1 MEKKIAIGGIRG
13 KLLSVMLSLLVL
25 SLGVSALLS
34 YYFANQYLKK
44 SIDDTAMAV
53 ASDYSQ
59 RIQGDIDNLRI
70 QLEELANSPTI
81 EMGKEPAAIRSLL
94 ADLQKRQSR
103 FDNVNFIQ
111 PDGNGFRNDGSVTN
125 VSDRD
130 YYKKVVE
137 TKKPYVSD
145 PLLSRS
151 TGKLAVIIGVPVL
164 NSQNQLIGMI
174 SGNLSLDRASEML
187 KDLKFKET
195 GYGFLVDDG
204 GLVIAHPK
212 RAELIGKLDLSKKE
226 IDPVVKAATKEM
238 DERLMKNFAAAKSG
252 KAVLGEY
259 AATDGVNRLG
269 IFAPFQV
276 SEGQQWIMVVSAPM
290 EEATREVNNLTK
302 IMLGVA
308 IGAVLLASLV
318 IWIVSGKLAMPISR
332 MRDEAMLL
340 AEGNLRRRDILI
352 DSNDEI
358 GQLSRAFDVMTR
370 NLRELITKVQS
381 QSDTVAASSEELTA
395 NAQQSADAASQVADS
410 ITTIAGGIDSQ
421 ATAVTN
427 MSAVVEEMSGS
438 IEQIAAT
445 GKLIS
450 DIAAQAA
457 QNTSQ
462 GGRVISQA
470 LEQMKEIGNGSQ
482 AVEHAIGELA
492 KGSQEISEI
501 VNLISSIAGQTN
513 LLALNAAIE
522 AARAGEQGRGFAVVA
537 EEVRKLAEDSNQ
549 AAQRIAGLIQ
559 KNETDMAEAI
569 QATQSSSKGVVA
581 GVTMVGEAGETFK
594 TIAGAV
600 ETLSI
605 QIKEVSDAIDQIA
618 VGSQDLVGSV
628 QHIDSISKTN
638 ADEAHTVSAA
648 TEEQSASM
656 DEVASASLALATTA
670 GELQSAVAKFEV

>member
-13 KLLSVMLSLLVL
+13 KLLGVMLSLLVL
-25 SLGVSALLS
+25 ALGVSAVLS

-59 RIQGDIDNLRI
+59 RIQGDIENLTI
-70 QLEELANSPTI
+70 QLSELANNPTLETGKDSP
-81 EMGKEPAAIRSLL
+81 AIRSLL
-94 ADLQKRQSR
+94 TDLKKRQPR

-130 YYKKVVE
+130 YYKKVME
-137 TKKPYVSD
+137 TKKSYVSD

-164 NSQNQLIGMI
+164 NGQNQLIGMV

-195 GYGFLVDDG
+195 GYGFMVDDG

-226 IDPVVKAATKEM
+226 IDPAVKAATKEL

-252 KAVLGEY
+252 KVVLGEY

-269 IFAPFQV
+269 VFAPFQV
-276 SEGQQWIMVVSAPM
+276 SDGQQWVMIVSAPM
-290 EEATREVNNLTK
+290 EEATREVNTLTK

-308 IGAVLLASLV
+308 FGAVLLASIV

-358 GQLSRAFDVMTR
+358 GQLSSAFDVMSK
-370 NLRELITKVQS
+370 NLRELLTKVQS

-410 ITTIAGGIDSQ
+410 ITKIAGGIDSQ

-450 DIAAQAA
+450 DIAAQAS

-462 GGRVISQA
+462 GGRVIRQA

-559 KNETDMAEAI
+559 KNELDMAEAI

-670 GELQSAVAKFEV
+670 SELQSAVAKFEV